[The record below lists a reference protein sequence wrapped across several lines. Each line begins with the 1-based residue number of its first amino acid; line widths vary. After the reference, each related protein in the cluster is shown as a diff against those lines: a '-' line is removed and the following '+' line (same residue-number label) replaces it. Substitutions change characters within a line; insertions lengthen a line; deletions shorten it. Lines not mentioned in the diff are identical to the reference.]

1 MLAYSTV
8 QKAIPA
14 KISARASKRAL
25 SMNGVALSYESSFGV
40 TFGSSIVFLGRIV
53 INPTAIN
60 GGTTIYLRLQCRVL
74 CRLRTDA
81 RTSGE

>member
-60 GGTTIYLRLQCRVL
+60 GYLRLQCRVL